1 MLGLLAILASGLVVG
16 RFARRMTPAIELLLL
31 GLVAGIVL
39 LEFASW
45 SRAGGETFR
54 ELVDWIGS
62 ELN

>member
-1 MLGLLAILASGLVVG
+1 
-16 RFARRMTPAIELLLL
+16 MTPAIELLLL